1 MNLTSRFTPLMRV
14 LFLWVLTISS
24 AFSQA
29 VVLPKPAAD
38 LPKIMKEWAAAQK
51 GMADMQ
57 VAFQQIRTIPALKDP
72 AKSKGTFWRF
82 QDGAFRWELG
92 DPVATV
98 LVHDLKEFRVRES
111 AAAPWQVLEEDDA
124 RYRMWARFL
133 SGREASPEDLTR
145 HFLVKEAEDSPG
157 VVTITLRPKA
167 PFVRRYLR
175 QLDLQISRE
184 SKRLLQL
191 RVIQGDGSVVLMQFA
206 EPQSVTAADKAKLLS
221 R

>member
-1 MNLTSRFTPLMRV
+1 MSLSPRFTTFMRA
-14 LFLWVLTISS
+14 LIFFSLTLSS

-29 VVLPKPAAD
+29 VILPKPAAQ
-38 LPKIMKEWAAAQK
+38 LPKIMQEWAVAQK
-51 GMADMQ
+51 GMADME
-57 VAFQQIRTIPALKDP
+57 VAFQQTRTIPALKEP
-72 AKSKGTFWRF
+72 AKAKGTFWRF

-92 DPVATV
+92 EPAATI

-157 VVTITLRPKA
+157 VATVTMRPKA

-175 QLDLQISRE
+175 QLDLQISRA
-184 SKRLLQL
+184 SKRLVQL

-206 EPQSVTAADKAKLLS
+206 EPRSVSAADKAKLLS